1 MSLIEAVFKRNA
13 DNRTIPFGVIAAET
27 RLPIEEVEYLVMKAL
42 SLKLIRGSIDQVGEV
57 VAVTWVQPRVL
68 DRTQIDG
75 MRQRLQEWDETVK
88 KTALFVENET
98 PELFV
103 Q

>member
-1 MSLIEAVFKRNA
+1 
-13 DNRTIPFGVIAAET
+13 
-27 RLPIEEVEYLVMKAL
+27 MKAL

-57 VAVTWVQPRVL
+57 VVVTWVQPRVL
-68 DRTQIDG
+68 EIEQIDN
-75 MRQRLQEWDETVK
+75 MRQRLQEWDENVK
-88 KTALFVENET
+88 RTALAVEHET